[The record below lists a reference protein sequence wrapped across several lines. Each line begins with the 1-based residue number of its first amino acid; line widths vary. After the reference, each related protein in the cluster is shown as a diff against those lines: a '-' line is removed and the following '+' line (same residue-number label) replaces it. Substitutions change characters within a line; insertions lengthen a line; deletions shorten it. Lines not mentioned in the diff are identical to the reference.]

1 MSVASTELAPRPA
14 PGLRLIAP
22 PATEPPYDDETP
34 RAARATGRPVR
45 ETVLRLTPAPL
56 HLVPP
61 LRAPGL
67 PDGDE
72 SWSRPRTPLAS
83 LAPAQPF
90 VHAFVQR
97 LLEVLAGVRP
107 VTQLQRDTTPDLYDR
122 LRAAAA
128 AAAPRDALARPD
140 ARAVRSVHVQTRPD
154 GVGEACATV
163 KRRTPSGVRAVA
175 LALRVEG
182 LEGRWCCTELDGLAG
197 LQGSA
202 GGPARA
208 V

>member
-1 MSVASTELAPRPA
+1 MSVASTALAPARPA

-22 PATEPPYDDETP
+22 PATEPPYDDETV
-34 RAARATGRPVR
+34 RATARPVR
-45 ETVLRLTPAPL
+45 ETTLRLAPAPL
-56 HLVPP
+56 DLVPAV
-61 LRAPGL
+61 RAREL

-72 SWSRPRTPLAS
+72 AWSRPRTPLAA

-107 VTQLQRDTTPDLYDR
+107 VTQLQRDTTPELYDR
-122 LRAAAA
+122 LRTAA
-128 AAAPRDALARPD
+128 AAAPRDAVTRPD
-140 ARAVRSVHVQTRPD
+140 ARAVRSVHVQARPD

-182 LEGRWCCTELDGLAG
+182 LEGRWCCTELDGLPG
-197 LQGSA
+197 LQG
-202 GGPARA
+202 
-208 V
+208 